1 MRKNNLLEKGFTSYI
16 FPIIMF
22 QNKFQTPFSLQVID
36 VANKRKSD
44 LQELARRII
53 VSMNEDCQE
62 N

>member
-1 MRKNNLLEKGFTSYI
+1 MSEKYHFHFLSM
-16 FPIIMF
+16 IMF
-22 QNKFQTPFSLQVID
+22 EKILRPISLQVID

>member
-1 MRKNNLLEKGFTSYI
+1 
-16 FPIIMF
+16 MF